1 MLLPESGAFSTI
13 RTRRGQSAPSIAIGP
28 AGQLPEC
35 RLRPIGR
42 TRRSRSRKPL
52 VFLNLIAAG
61 RPRRTELQVH
71 ILVFGYIAVEA
82 NPAGESSLRR
92 RADPQP
98 EAAHHPAQAQLD
110 IVVLRPQKFARCRSA
125 RTSCADSGL
134 QSTGRTPPSR
144 IAGRCNGVFAERSTS
159 NAFVTRRVSS
169 SSSIKSGF
177 RMSVSIHCGSGP
189 ASSLIRAIVK
199 SRPRNHSITTSG
211 SPPPWP
217 LARSPARDHDAH
229 ARAFQ

>member
-1 MLLPESGAFSTI
+1 MSLAAHRANASVTLPKASCFLKSHCGWPTATHRAAGPYSCLRLHRGRSESG
-13 RTRRGQSAPSIAIGP
+13 RR
-28 AGQLPEC
+28 
-35 RLRPIGR
+35 
-42 TRRSRSRKPL
+42 K
-52 VFLNLIAAG
+52 FAAS
-61 RPRRTELQVH
+61 PRR
-71 ILVFGYIAVEA
+71 
-82 NPAGESSLRR
+82 
-92 RADPQP
+92 PQP
-98 EAAHHPAQAQLD
+98 EAAHRPAQAQLD

-125 RTSCADSGL
+125 RTSCADSDL

-159 NAFVTRRVSS
+159 NAFVTRRVSR

>member
-1 MLLPESGAFSTI
+1 MPLFIKVGSIRESRSSLSHSPTLMLLLESGAFSTI

-92 RADPQP
+92 RADLSRKPP
-98 EAAHHPAQAQLD
+98 TTPHRLNS
-110 IVVLRPQKFARCRSA
+110 ILWFFVRKSLRAVGA
-125 RTSCADSGL
+125 
-134 QSTGRTPPSR
+134 
-144 IAGRCNGVFAERSTS
+144 
-159 NAFVTRRVSS
+159 
-169 SSSIKSGF
+169 
-177 RMSVSIHCGSGP
+177 
-189 ASSLIRAIVK
+189 
-199 SRPRNHSITTSG
+199 
-211 SPPPWP
+211 
-217 LARSPARDHDAH
+217 LA
-229 ARAFQ
+229 

>member
-1 MLLPESGAFSTI
+1 MSLAAHRANASVTLPKAS
-13 RTRRGQSAPSIAIGP
+13 
-28 AGQLPEC
+28 C
-35 RLRPIGR
+35 
-42 TRRSRSRKPL
+42 
-52 VFLNLIAAG
+52 FLKSHCGWPTATHRAAG
-61 RPRRTELQVH
+61 PYSCLR
-71 ILVFGYIAVEA
+71 YIAVEA

-125 RTSCADSGL
+125 RTSCADSDL
-134 QSTGRTPPSR
+134 QSTGRTLPSR
-144 IAGRCNGVFAERSTS
+144 IPGRCNGVFAERSTS

-177 RMSVSIHCGSGP
+177 RMSPSIHCGSGP